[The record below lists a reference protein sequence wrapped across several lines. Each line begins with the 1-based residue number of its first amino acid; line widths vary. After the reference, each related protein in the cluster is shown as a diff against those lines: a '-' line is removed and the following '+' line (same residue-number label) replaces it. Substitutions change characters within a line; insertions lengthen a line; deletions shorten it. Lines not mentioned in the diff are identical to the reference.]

1 MPSSG
6 SSPQAP
12 RIGYLTG
19 DLAVPFDREL
29 LTHALRTAE
38 RLGVEVVATGGGW
51 KRLGAP
57 ESFAYEAMARAGM
70 NGILLCA
77 HTVCVGMTTPE
88 IAEFAKSFAPAPVVI
103 VGAKV
108 PGFRCHTV
116 SNENGAAAITEHLVS
131 THRRKSFAMVRGPNG
146 HEEADARQ
154 RAVEFA
160 LDRHDLELRPDRIFT
175 GDFSAESGEEAARA
189 MLKKHPGLAGID
201 AIAFGND
208 LMAVAALDVFARE
221 RLPIPGAI
229 SVIGFDD
236 IELAHLA
243 RIPLSTVRQPLVPL
257 INAAL
262 EDLVAAFGGAP
273 KPGLVE
279 HPTRLVI
286 RRSCGCGLVLTEYV
300 SSAPP
305 PQPRDGMDPRDAL
318 LEYGSAIAAELKAT
332 LKESSL
338 PRALSD
344 AWAADLVDTFVSRI
358 QSDDQSFIEKINA
371 SATALVQM
379 DEPLRP
385 LREAVLL
392 LRRQLLSVA
401 GKSGPVAEDL
411 DDATAEA
418 LLAIGSVEALRE
430 AQRRRAFE
438 TVAVELASASAALS
452 SAGSAAELAKIAH
465 TELARIHVPTYV
477 PVLLQTGGVPER
489 SIPFWCVRGKAEAPL
504 PKTSDHE
511 LPLPPGIVPQ
521 LLLVPMAAQGRG
533 LGYVLYEAGADSLLF
548 VTRLTLAL
556 GAALRSAMLKEELEH
571 AYRRIAELAIRDSLT
586 GLWNRRYLDERLRA
600 EIQRGA
606 PLSLCV
612 VDLDGFKQV
621 NDRHGHDAGDRVL
634 VRVAELLTDAVRP
647 GDVVARLGGD
657 EFVVLLC
664 GADQDE
670 ATTIANRLV
679 VTLASPDDHGLVSA
693 SVGIASTGAPSETGD
708 FGADL
713 LRRADAALLAAKRE
727 GKRRALHHRTL
738 VVG

>member
-1 MPSSG
+1 MASSG

-38 RLGVEVVATGGGW
+38 RLGIEVVATGGGW
-51 KRLGAP
+51 KQRGAP
-57 ESFAYEAMARAGM
+57 EAFAYDAIARARLDGV
-70 NGILLCA
+70 LLCA
-77 HTVCVGMTTPE
+77 HTVCVGMTTQE
-88 IAEFAKSFAPAPVVI
+88 IAEFAASFAPAPVVI

-116 SNENGAAAITEHLVS
+116 SNENGAAALTEHLVS
-131 THRRKSFAMVRGPNG
+131 THRRKSFAMVRGPKG

-160 LDRHDLELRPDRIFT
+160 LDRHDLELLPERIFT
-175 GDFSAESGEEAARA
+175 GDFTAESGEEAARA
-189 MLKKHPGLAGID
+189 MLGKFPNLAGID

-208 LMAVAALDVFARE
+208 IMAMAALDVFARE
-221 RLPIPGAI
+221 RISIPQAV
-229 SVIGFDD
+229 SVVGFDD

-262 EDLVAAFGGAP
+262 EDLVAAFGGPA

-279 HPTRLVI
+279 HPTRLI
-286 RRSCGCGLVLTEYV
+286 LRRSCGCGLVVTEYA

-305 PQPRDGMDPRDAL
+305 PTPRKGLNPHDAL

-344 AWAADLVDTFVSRI
+344 EWAADLVDTFVSRI
-358 QSDDQSFIEKINA
+358 KSDDQSFIEKINA

-385 LREAVLL
+385 FREAVLL

-418 LLAIGSVEALRE
+418 LLTIGSVEALRE

-452 SAGSAAELAKIAH
+452 SAGNAAELAKIAH
-465 TELARIHVPTYV
+465 AELARLDVSTYV
-477 PVLLQTGGVPER
+477 PVLLGNSDAPNR
-489 SIPFWCVRGKAEAPL
+489 SIPFWCVRGTPEAPL
-504 PKTSDHE
+504 PKTSDNE

-521 LLLVPMAAQGRG
+521 LLLVPMAAQGQG
-533 LGYVLYEAGADSLLF
+533 LGYVLYEATADSLLF

-556 GAALRSAMLKEELEH
+556 GAALRSAMLMEELEH

-586 GLWNRRYLDERLRA
+586 GLWNRRYLDQRLRA
-600 EIQRGA
+600 EIERGA

-634 VRVAELLTDAVRP
+634 VRVAELLSDAVRP

-664 GADQDE
+664 GADQEE

-679 VTLASPDDHGLVSA
+679 VALASPDDHGLVSA
-693 SVGIASTGAPSETGD
+693 SVGIASTSAAPQTED
-708 FGADL
+708 FGAEL
-713 LRRADAALLAAKRE
+713 LRRADTALLAAKRE

-738 VVG
+738 VLG